1 VKNSKEYGVKFA
13 AHVKKLKKSCD
24 PPEMDG
30 PLEVLVYSQLLWES
44 TSAQADTAWDGL
56 NEVMGDWHELRVS
69 TPAEVAEACHDT
81 SVLAFERAKRLKL
94 MLNHLYQRHH
104 DVTMTPEFEHG
115 KRDLRESIESLDGMT
130 PFVASRWLL
139 LCGDI
144 GDVPVDDQLCW
155 MLANAGCIAE
165 SASVADVAVWV
176 CRQVKGDRALTVHS
190 TLQAWVNGQSEA
202 ALKKRSKEESSAE
215 TVAKRAR
222 TKSIASRNAAQQ
234 VAKKKKAEAV
244 ARAAAKKAA
253 AEQAAIE
260 AEQRTLEREAAAAS
274 MKKASKKKVA
284 KKAPSKKNITKKKVT
299 KKKVTKKKVA
309 KKSSSKKKVTKKKV
323 AKKSSSKKKVTKKKV
338 AKKSPSK
345 KKVTKKKVAKKSSSK
360 KKVTKKKVAK
370 KKARST
376 KRNR

>member
-1 VKNSKEYGVKFA
+1 MKNSKEYGVKFA

-69 TPAEVAEACHDT
+69 TPAEIAEACHDT
-81 SVLAFERAKRLKL
+81 SALAFERAKRLKL

-104 DVTMTPEFEHG
+104 EVTMTPEFEHG

-155 MLANAGCIAE
+155 MLANAGCVEE

-202 ALKKRSKEESSAE
+202 TLKKRSNEESAAQS
-215 TVAKRAR
+215 VAKRAR
-222 TKSIASRNAAQQ
+222 TKSIASRKAAQQ
-234 VAKKKKAEAV
+234 VAKKKKVEAA

-260 AEQRTLEREAAAAS
+260 AEQRALEREAAAAS

-284 KKAPSKKNITKKKVT
+284 KKAPSKKKVT
-299 KKKVTKKKVA
+299 KKKVAKKTTKKKVA

-323 AKKSSSKKKVTKKKV
+323 TKKSPSKKKVTKKKV

-345 KKVTKKKVAKKSSSK
+345 KKVTKKKVAKKSPSK
-360 KKVTKKKVAK
+360 KKVVKKKT
-370 KKARST
+370 RST
-376 KRNR
+376 KRKR